1 MTTYVNNT
9 NMTLCYSRKRHPQQT
24 TACSLL
30 HICVV
35 LQPREMQFPDNCCP
49 CLLVNRFLNTRRAA
63 GMTALSTRLTA
74 PMPAK
79 KSKKP
84 AHVPQTRDESSV
96 EKLYLELRERAMRYD
111 LRPGARINEQV
122 LGKEFGV
129 SRPPLREALNRLVA
143 EGFFDFVMN
152 KGFFRKSISVEE
164 LFNLYQVRIAL
175 ERRAVFLAVEH
186 ASDSEIEGLRD
197 YWKKVMAGA
206 GEMLTAD
213 LLLADEEFHRRLAAL
228 SHNRELCLF
237 LEQVTRRIHVARH
250 IDLEQSDW
258 NTSAFDAHAQL
269 PDLLLE
275 RKLEPALAALTGH
288 IDMSLKRAVQITK
301 EMVAKFFLQD
311 QAWSSSQPL
320 PKKESSD

>member
-1 MTTYVNNT
+1 MAT
-9 NMTLCYSRKRHPQQT
+9 K
-24 TACSLL
+24 
-30 HICVV
+30 
-35 LQPREMQFPDNCCP
+35 
-49 CLLVNRFLNTRRAA
+49 
-63 GMTALSTRLTA
+63 ST
-74 PMPAK
+74 
-79 KSKKP
+79 KKP

-96 EKLYLELRERAMRYD
+96 ERLYFELRERAMRYD
-111 LRPGARINEQV
+111 FRPGARINEQA
-122 LGKEFGV
+122 LGREFGV

-143 EGFFDFVMN
+143 EGFLDFVMN

-175 ERRAVFLAVEH
+175 ERRAVYLAVEH
-186 ASDSEIEGLRD
+186 ASDAEIAGLSD
-197 YWKKVMAGA
+197 YWNGVMANAAAMSIG
-206 GEMLTAD
+206 D

-228 SHNRELCLF
+228 SHNRELSQF

-258 NTSAFDAHAQL
+258 NSSAFDAHAQL
-269 PDLLLE
+269 AVLLSQRELQ
-275 RKLEPALAALTGH
+275 PALAALTEH

-320 PKKESSD
+320 PEKKTD